1 MTIDIANLFGSAVSG
16 LVAYLPTISL
26 SGLAGWILLRI
37 VAPQAARWI
46 SSRLQRA
53 AAWLLALDDKL
64 PVSAWGHRLWDGL
77 VLAGVGVMEQ
87 LATPEMVRQFLRI
100 LNGDPSKREER
111 LDELWDHVTKPD
123 FAGIVASELP
133 PDLKEAW
140 NEMKKEEVTK
150 SVEAKAALML
160 PASEQPTKQEI
171 VAAIKVAAPAARTLA
186 AEHPVASTP
195 ARPAEIQA
203 MVEAL
208 RKKNA

>member
-1 MTIDIANLFGSAVSG
+1 MITIIQS
-16 LVAYLPTISL
+16 YIPTISL

-46 SSRLQRA
+46 SSRLQKA

-64 PVSAWGHRLWDGL
+64 PVPVWGHRLWDGL

-87 LATPEMVRQFLRI
+87 LATPEMVRQFVRI
-100 LNGDPSKREER
+100 LSGDPSKREER
-111 LDELWDHVTKPD
+111 IRSLWEHITKPD

-133 PDLKEAW
+133 DDLKQIW
-140 NEMKKEEVTK
+140 NEMKENEVTK
-150 SVEAKAALML
+150 SVGAKASLML
-160 PASEQPTKQEI
+160 PASAQPTESEI
-171 VAAIKVAAPAARTLA
+171 RAAIKVAAPAARTLA
-186 AEHPVASTP
+186 AEHPVVSTP

-208 RKKNA
+208 RRKVAGQ